1 MSYLRHKLQNGDEV
15 EIITSEAQ
23 TPRKDWLEFTVTSRA
38 RSKIRAMIKKQQS
51 QKSYE
56 IGEKILDKEFRRQGH
71 SFSKLLKKGTLT
83 PFLSHYG
90 AANEEDLIIKVGYGK
105 FEAPDVAKTLLKLC
119 GLESSAA
126 EEVKEDDLVSMGV
139 TFVSDDAP
147 KQEKNIFSKDSS
159 FKDKEQE
166 QISPISKKV
175 ETKIPEPSKTQQIKE
190 EKPTNTPPVDTKD
203 LEADFSKT
211 FNTPVTA
218 GHDLPDGEDP
228 IALEEQKLKR
238 LHKELKDKAGSK
250 KVVVKE
256 RLEKLRKEK
265 ESLGKELEEIKEL
278 ELIASKIEEK
288 LKNLEA
294 IDSEIDS
301 LEEQAHKELVS

>member
-1 MSYLRHKLQNGDEV
+1 MSDDTQNGNNDGGGIFGMPLSFTPPATNLANTTQQQVSEPAKEPQDAQGSKEPDMSQNTSSGSNLIGV
-15 EIITSEAQ
+15 PITPVA
-23 TPRKDWLEFTVTSRA
+23 
-38 RSKIRAMIKKQQS
+38 
-51 QKSYE
+51 
-56 IGEKILDKEFRRQGH
+56 
-71 SFSKLLKKGTLT
+71 
-83 PFLSHYG
+83 
-90 AANEEDLIIKVGYGK
+90 EDI
-105 FEAPDVAKTLLKLC
+105 
-119 GLESSAA
+119 

>member
-1 MSYLRHKLQNGDEV
+1 MSDDTQNANNDGGG
-15 EIITSEAQ
+15 IFGTPLSFTQGAQ
-23 TPRKDWLEFTVTSRA
+23 TQPTDDQGSSEPVKENQAPQETVPSNFIGVPITPLE
-38 RSKIRAMIKKQQS
+38 
-51 QKSYE
+51 
-56 IGEKILDKEFRRQGH
+56 
-71 SFSKLLKKGTLT
+71 
-83 PFLSHYG
+83 
-90 AANEEDLIIKVGYGK
+90 EE
-105 FEAPDVAKTLLKLC
+105 P
-119 GLESSAA
+119 
-126 EEVKEDDLVSMGV
+126 KEDDLISMGV
-139 TFVSDDAP
+139 TFVSDEAP

-166 QISPISKKV
+166 QISPILKQTPSLEPKTPELTK
-175 ETKIPEPSKTQQIKE
+175 ETPVKT
-190 EKPTNTPPVDTKD
+190 PLPPVDTKD

-211 FNTPVTA
+211 FNTPV
-218 GHDLPDGEDP
+218 GLSHEDVPEGQDP

-250 KVVVKE
+250 KIVVKE